1 MKNENEQENKQA
13 NKQKEFMDKTNKL
26 FEMEEVNP
34 IESFSDSKKTILAF
48 LLSIASYAIIV
59 LFIYIASGIFKI
71 EFYRLAFLILSS
83 TLINSAIS
91 SPNADNNCRAN
102 VVFPPPLGP
111 KIPIVFCPFFFIR
124 PAR

>member
-83 TLINSAIS
+83 TLINSAYY
-91 SPNADNNCRAN
+91 
-102 VVFPPPLGP
+102 F
-111 KIPIVFCPFFFIR
+111 
-124 PAR
+124 ARKRFKLKN